1 MEAEFI
7 KTAFVLVAGILIWI
21 MTRTNVKTSNR
32 VNKK

>member
-21 MTRTNVKTSNR
+21 MTRANVKTSNR